1 MDRKLSVAELP
12 INTSPAAQH
21 RRQMIWQVWVPLIAS
36 IVVVLAIAILAVV
49 GTVQGSSEIN
59 RWGNISAIYLMIPN
73 VFVNLVVVAL
83 LGAVIYGLSKLYK
96 KMPLW
101 MFIARMRAAQM
112 AVLARRGADALVQPV
127 IAVNSY
133 DARVRAFWKKIFN
146 KG

>member
-21 RRQMIWQVWVPLIAS
+21 RRQMIWQVWVPIIAS
-36 IVVVLAIAILAVV
+36 IIIVLAVAILAIV
-49 GTVQGSSEIN
+49 GTVQGSSLIN
-59 RWGNISAIYLMIPN
+59 QWGNISAIYCIIPI
-73 VFVNLVVVAL
+73 LVTGLVLLAL
-83 LGAVIYGLSKLYK
+83 NGGIIYGLGKLYK

-101 MFIARMRAAQM
+101 MFIVRMRAAQM
-112 AVLARRGADALVQPV
+112 AVLVRRASNSAVQPV
-127 IAVNSY
+127 MAVNSF